1 MANFITTTLHPA
13 AYHGLSFKP
22 PFFEGWYFKLVNHS
36 EDQRFAI
43 IPGVFLGE
51 KGHAFIQ
58 VLNGVT
64 GQTTYHT
71 FPLSEFQASSNKL
84 DIRIGSNVFNERQI
98 ILNLDRGSGPLDRI
112 QGEIQLG
119 DLNPWPVR
127 SLSPGIMG
135 WYAWVPFMECYHGVV
150 SLDHSIQGTL
160 EIESQAVDFGR
171 GRGYIEK
178 DWGKSFPDAWVW
190 FQTNHF
196 DQPGICLTASIAT
209 IPWLGSA
216 FVGFIIGLWHNQTLY
231 RLATYTGA
239 KVEAIDIQEDVV
251 YWTVR
256 DRRYCLEMQARRV
269 EGGLLKGPSR
279 LEMDKRVVETLNAS
293 VSVRLSGLDG
303 KVIFAGEGRHAGL
316 EVHNS
321 LSLGNVSKKG

>member
-1 MANFITTTLHPA
+1 LANFITTTLHPA

-22 PFFEGWYFKLVNHS
+22 PFFEGWYFKLVNQS

-71 FPLSEFQASSNKL
+71 FPLSMFQASPDKL

-98 ILNLDRGSGPLDRI
+98 ILDLDQGNGPLDHI
-112 QGEIQLG
+112 KGEIRLG
-119 DLNPWPVR
+119 QLNPWPVR
-127 SLSPGIMG
+127 LLSPGIMG
-135 WYAWVPFMECYHGVV
+135 WYSWIPYMECYHGVI
-150 SLDHSIQGTL
+150 SLDHPIQGTL
-160 EIESQAVDFGR
+160 EIDGQAIDFGQ

-178 DWGKSFPDAWVW
+178 DWGKSFPDAWIW

-196 DQPGICLTASIAT
+196 EQPGTCLTASIAT

-216 FVGFIIGLWHNQTLY
+216 FVGFIIGLWHNNNLY

-251 YWTVR
+251 HWTVR
-256 DRRYCLEMQARRV
+256 DRRYRLEMQARRV

-293 VSVRLSGLDG
+293 VSVRLSSLDG
-303 KVIFAGEGRHAGL
+303 EKIFKGEGRHAGL

-321 LSLGNVSKKG
+321 LSLIKGSKKG

>member
-1 MANFITTTLHPA
+1 LANFFTTTLHPA

-22 PFFEGWYFKLVNHS
+22 PFFEGWYFKVINQS

-51 KGHAFIQ
+51 NGHAFIQ
-58 VLNGVT
+58 VLNGIT
-64 GQTTYHT
+64 GQTAYHT
-71 FPLSEFQASSNKL
+71 FPLSEFQASSTRL
-84 DIRIGSNVFNERQI
+84 DIRIGPNVFNERQI
-98 ILNLDRGSGPLDRI
+98 SLELNRGSGPLDRI
-112 QGEIQLG
+112 WGQIQLG
-119 DLNPWPVR
+119 ELNPWPVR
-127 SLSPGIMG
+127 TLAPGIMG

-150 SLDHSIQGTL
+150 SLDHSIQGAL
-160 EIESQAVDFGR
+160 EIAGQSIDFEH

-190 FQTNHF
+190 LQTNHF
-196 DQPGICLTASIAT
+196 DRPGTSLTASIAT

-216 FVGFIIGLWHNQTLY
+216 FVGFIIGLWHNKKLY

-239 KVEAIDIQEDVV
+239 KVEAMDIQEDVV
-251 YWTVR
+251 NWVVR
-256 DRRYCLEMQARRV
+256 DRRYRLEMHARRV

-293 VSVRLSGLDG
+293 VFTRLSSLDG
-303 KVIFAGEGRHAGL
+303 SLIFEGEGRHAGL

-321 LSLGNVSKKG
+321 LSLSTVSKKG